1 MAGWSGL
8 SNGAKALAGGG
19 AAAVLA
25 VVAYLLF
32 GTPLDTGN
40 SQVDPQAS
48 DTITQPA
55 SQTSPTHE
63 TTQGASDT
71 AEADTAEAPAQ
82 SGEVTPAAPA
92 GDGAQATATQVE
104 TPDPTPEP
112 EAPATDEA
120 ATENAE
126 ATEAAQTPE
135 AATPQ
140 PPKFDIVRVD
150 ADGNGLIA
158 GRAEPGAQIELTLDG
173 EVFAQTVADATGA
186 FVVLGQVPQAAE
198 AAIMAIRMSTKGGQV
213 VASDQTVIVA
223 QADPSRLADLN
234 ETASAPAALSTE
246 TDEAASIAATD
257 ETELAATRA
266 DPATLDADAGEAGVS
281 VVANAASDA
290 TTTPQTGDS
299 AQVANLQ
306 DEDAA
311 PALSQTE
318 ENTTQL
324 ADNAD
329 LQTPT
334 GDAAPAPDQPANAQT
349 TELADTTDAPA
360 EPTGDGASEMST
372 DTAEVAEATGEEAAQ
387 PTAPSII
394 LSDADG
400 VSVLQAGGAAPQ
412 VLSAIA
418 LDSISYDTAGDV
430 TLAGRGTDTD
440 GFVRVYL
447 NNAPVKTL
455 KIEEDG
461 RWRAPLPDV
470 DTGVYTLRID
480 EVTADGEVVSRVETP
495 FKREEE
501 EVLASLND
509 TNGGTNGAQVSVV
522 TVQPGNTLWGIS
534 RENYGEGLMYVH
546 VFEANKDRIRN
557 PDLIYPGQVFT
568 VPELAAQE

>member
-32 GTPLDTGN
+32 GTPLDTSN
-40 SQVDPQAS
+40 SQADPQAS
-48 DTITQPA
+48 DTINQPA
-55 SQTSPTHE
+55 LEASPTNE
-63 TTQGASDT
+63 TTQGDSDT
-71 AEADTAEAPAQ
+71 GQADTAEAPAQ
-82 SGEVTPAAPA
+82 IGEVTPAAPA

-126 ATEAAQTPE
+126 TTEAAQTPE

-266 DPATLDADAGEAGVS
+266 DPATLDADAGEAGVA

-290 TTTPQTGDS
+290 TTTPQTGEG

-306 DEDAA
+306 DEDTA

-318 ENTTQL
+318 ESTTQL
-324 ADNAD
+324 AENAD
-329 LQTPT
+329 LLTPT
-334 GDAAPAPDQPANAQT
+334 GDVAPAPDQQANTQT

-360 EPTGDGASEMST
+360 EPTGDEASEMST
-372 DTAEVAEATGEEAAQ
+372 DTAEAAEAASEEAAQ
-387 PTAPSII
+387 PSAPSII

>member
-1 MAGWSGL
+1 MGKAG
-8 SNGAKALAGGG
+8 
-19 AAAVLA
+19 
-25 VVAYLLF
+25 
-32 GTPLDTGN
+32 
-40 SQVDPQAS
+40 
-48 DTITQPA
+48 
-55 SQTSPTHE
+55 E
-63 TTQGASDT
+63 
-71 AEADTAEAPAQ
+71 
-82 SGEVTPAAPA
+82 
-92 GDGAQATATQVE
+92 
-104 TPDPTPEP
+104 
-112 EAPATDEA
+112 
-120 ATENAE
+120 
-126 ATEAAQTPE
+126 
-135 AATPQ
+135 
-140 PPKFDIVRVD
+140 
-150 ADGNGLIA
+150 
-158 GRAEPGAQIELTLDG
+158 
-173 EVFAQTVADATGA
+173 
-186 FVVLGQVPQAAE
+186 
-198 AAIMAIRMSTKGGQV
+198 
-213 VASDQTVIVA
+213 
-223 QADPSRLADLN
+223 
-234 ETASAPAALSTE
+234 
-246 TDEAASIAATD
+246 
-257 ETELAATRA
+257 
-266 DPATLDADAGEAGVS
+266 EAGVGGQGDRS
-281 VVANAASDA
+281 DRHRLLEDHAAGGQLGQHRSFDVGGA
-290 TTTPQTGDS
+290 IGSQPVGAGGVEGHDQQRELIDLVRNRRPVRLGCGVGLS
-299 AQVANLQ
+299 
-306 DEDAA
+306 EAA
-311 PALSQTE
+311 
-318 ENTTQL
+318 
-324 ADNAD
+324 
-329 LQTPT
+329 
-334 GDAAPAPDQPANAQT
+334 
-349 TELADTTDAPA
+349 
-360 EPTGDGASEMST
+360 
-372 DTAEVAEATGEEAAQ
+372 GEEAAQ
-387 PTAPSII
+387 PAAPSII